1 MRIALIGCGRIG
13 LITGVCLAQ
22 LGHDLV
28 CVDKDQEKISQ
39 FNAGN
44 LLIYEPFLDEIT
56 RRKLNEGRLKFIS
69 DAAAA
74 VRSCEA
80 IFICVGVGATQSGEA
95 DLSAI
100 DSVMRVIATST
111 DSHKLVVVRSTVP
124 VQTGHQLKR
133 MLMAYARNPGAK
145 FLVAEN
151 PQFLRE
157 GTAVEDFFHPSRI
170 LVGVEDLS
178 TETKLKAIYKP
189 LLERQFQC
197 PIHGNG
203 CPEVGHAE
211 LLATSLTNAELIKYA
226 SNCFLAVKI
235 SYANMLADLC
245 EKVGANVEQVGWG
258 IGLDKRVGPELLRA
272 GLGFGGFRLP
282 QDIHSMILLGDR
294 IDVNCSMLKAAER
307 INTRRIDLFI
317 EKVRSALW
325 VIDHKIVGV
334 LGVAYKPDTDDISFS
349 PAFELLRRLRAMG
362 AVVRAFDPR
371 ANNNARQAFADVSY
385 MNDAYEIAAGADAL
399 LIATE
404 WSEFRR
410 LDWSRIHRVM
420 GRPLL
425 LDARN
430 LLVPE
435 EMKALGFEYYSIG
448 RPS

>member
-1 MRIALIGCGRIG
+1 
-13 LITGVCLAQ
+13 
-22 LGHDLV
+22 
-28 CVDKDQEKISQ
+28 
-39 FNAGN
+39 
-44 LLIYEPFLDEIT
+44 
-56 RRKLNEGRLKFIS
+56 
-69 DAAAA
+69 
-74 VRSCEA
+74 
-80 IFICVGVGATQSGEA
+80 
-95 DLSAI
+95 
-100 DSVMRVIATST
+100 
-111 DSHKLVVVRSTVP
+111 
-124 VQTGHQLKR
+124 
-133 MLMAYARNPGAK
+133 
-145 FLVAEN
+145 
-151 PQFLRE
+151 
-157 GTAVEDFFHPSRI
+157 
-170 LVGVEDLS
+170 
-178 TETKLKAIYKP
+178 
-189 LLERQFQC
+189 
-197 PIHGNG
+197 
-203 CPEVGHAE
+203 
-211 LLATSLTNAELIKYA
+211 
-226 SNCFLAVKI
+226 
-235 SYANMLADLC
+235 MLADLC
-245 EKVGANVEQVGWG
+245 EKVGANVEQVAWG

-425 LDARN
+425 LAHRVHSEPFGQPQLAIDRGRIERVRLPHLQFVGGGGGTEVRAHQPGFAR
-430 LLVPE
+430 VP
-435 EMKALGFEYYSIG
+435 LPGLRF
-448 RPS
+448 RPCRWS